1 MGIRSVEKRLAAEL
15 CFEAVVKAVNDYL
28 DECRQAG
35 RSLPPYEHLVTP
47 IIRAGYFP
55 PGLLSINHF
64 IFRERMIAR
73 AQRRGGTGEGKELDL
88 PGADSLIE
96 AIMHPYPT
104 NRLRTAVRR
113 AAMKLSG

>member
-15 CFEAVVKAVNDYL
+15 CFEAVVEAVNDYL

-35 RSLPPYEHLVTP
+35 QSLPPHEHLVTP

-55 PGLLSINHF
+55 PGLFSAKDLIY
-64 IFRERMIAR
+64 RER
-73 AQRRGGTGEGKELDL
+73 AQRRGGTGEGKELSL
-88 PGADSLIE
+88 PSADSLIE

>member
-35 RSLPPYEHLVTP
+35 QSLPPHEHLVTP

-64 IFRERMIAR
+64 IYRERAETR
-73 AQRRGGTGEGKELDL
+73 KGTGEGKELSL
-88 PGADSLIE
+88 PSADSLIE
-96 AIMHPYPT
+96 GIMHPYPM
-104 NRLRTAVRR
+104 NRLRTAFRR
-113 AAMKLSG
+113 AAKLSG

>member
-35 RSLPPYEHLVTP
+35 RSLPPHEHLVTP

-55 PGLLSINHF
+55 PGLLSIENF
-64 IFRERMIAR
+64 ISRERASM
-73 AQRRGGTGEGKELDL
+73 RGGTGEGKELSL
-88 PGADSLIE
+88 PGADSLIA

-104 NRLRTAVRR
+104 NRIRTAVRR

>member
-35 RSLPPYEHLVTP
+35 RSLPPHEHLVTP

-64 IFRERMIAR
+64 IYRERAE
-73 AQRRGGTGEGKELDL
+73 RRKGTGEGKELSL

-96 AIMHPYPT
+96 RIMHPYPT